1 MPLTSST
8 SVPGEHDTPPARP
21 LRPRRRFE
29 TAQDVQRRRRR
40 LLGYVMIAGSLVVVV
55 SSFFGENG
63 YFATLRA
70 EREHA
75 ELQASITRTRL
86 ENQRLQQEI
95 RRLDTDPTALEE
107 AARRDLGL
115 IKPGETL
122 IIVKDRVPGQPR
134 RQ

>member
-1 MPLTSST
+1 
-8 SVPGEHDTPPARP
+8 
-21 LRPRRRFE
+21 
-29 TAQDVQRRRRR
+29 
-40 LLGYVMIAGSLVVVV
+40 MIAGSLVVVV